1 MYLERFNYYK
11 RPTFIFLKEPVRA
24 AGILPYYVYNDQK
37 IYLFRI
43 IDGNRATDIGG
54 CTHSSDKNY
63 FDTACRE
70 ASEETN
76 GHFFNS
82 SDSIEKCQHKFLMLL
97 EQNSYNIK
105 YDKKGKY
112 LLFELQVNMKY
123 AKNMKRFGTMETTEN
138 MKHYYIW
145 RPLNK
150 IFNLH
155 PRLKNI
161 LK

>member
-1 MYLERFNYYK
+1 MYSKSNYNN
-11 RPTFIFLKEPVRA
+11 RPTFTYLNKPVRA
-24 AGILPYYVYNDQK
+24 SGILLYFLLNNQK

-43 IDGNRATDIGG
+43 VNGNRATDIGG
-54 CTHSSDKNY
+54 CTDPVDKDY

-76 GHFFNS
+76 GHFFNI
-82 SDSIEKCQHKFLMLL
+82 SDSLEECKNKFLHLL
-97 EQNSYNIK
+97 QTIRYDIK

-112 LLFELQVNMKY
+112 LLFEVEVDMKY
-123 AKNMKRFGTMETTEN
+123 SRNMKRFGTIETTDK

-150 IFNLH
+150 IYNLH
-155 PRLKNI
+155 PRLKNL